1 MLRGK
6 GVCGE
11 DPTSNH
17 LIYPSVAA
25 KPMLPP
31 WGFSEHATG
40 YISGEFGADWR
51 FGACDGKP
59 KNFSEFSLSPCDNT
73 SS

>member
-40 YISGEFGADWR
+40 YISGEFGAI
-51 FGACDGKP
+51 GALERATQAE
-59 KNFSEFSLSPCDNT
+59 EFF
-73 SS
+73 